1 MKEINKFFYK
11 ITFLIFFVFSAQAE
25 SKVLSIGNS
34 EAKVTIKVFSSL
46 TCPHCA
52 NFHSNIYE
60 MLKKDY
66 IDRGLVKFE
75 HHAFPLDLAAL
86 NAEII
91 VRCQDNNNKKFEL
104 LTEIYK
110 KQTTWAVGSDI
121 KKINEL
127 IKKIG
132 VNFNLSNEKM
142 DTCLENDT
150 VQDEI
155 LEQRIEAQKEY
166 KIEST
171 PTIIINEKKYSGK
184 INYKEFKK
192 NIDKKLSMNF
202 KQLEITGFKSF
213 SEKTTFFIE
222 KGLTGI
228 VGPNGCG
235 KSNIVESLRWC
246 MGENSAK
253 SMRGSGMEDVI
264 FSGTSNRP
272 SKNISEVS
280 LLLDNQNKEGP
291 AQYEEFDEI
300 SIKRKIEKDKGSKY
314 YINDKEVR
322 ARDVQTFFADLST
335 GAHSPSLISQ
345 GRIGQLVTAKPIER
359 KSILEEAAGI
369 SGIHARRQEAETRL
383 NAAENNLKRADE
395 LKKQQQK
402 QLDNLKKQAEEAT
415 RYKEI
420 SGEIKQIEAGLYF
433 LKISE
438 IEKDK
443 KQILEKLSEL
453 DDEIS
458 AISIDFNHN
467 NTLLEEE
474 NKKLSPL
481 RDKKMES
488 AAKLQKLNLDM
499 ENLVEEESRVKSLQ
513 DKLEKSIK
521 TIESDLERE
530 RSISLDADLNEKRL
544 SEEKDALLKTENE
557 LLTVETNSTKEL
569 KESKNLLDGLQSQL
583 DSMLDQIEKDIDEDK
598 KLLKETF
605 RELKQLVKK
614 ITSSQEEYAEKYG
627 KDRSI
632 QSDSI
637 KRKERIKNIDVE
649 LKNWRNLKSNSEK
662 MNSELSNRK
671 NKLFLELNDNQKNP
685 ERIATS
691 KGQNLQNLENTKK
704 RNEEIENELIAA
716 EKKYNLINQNLKE
729 IQIKLS
735 DLKENKAR
743 NEATVEGIENR
754 KKDLLH
760 SVKNELNI
768 NDEASLLPQSD
779 LNNISPNDLPTLEEQ
794 SQKVEKA
801 KKKRESLGSVNLRA
815 DEETKKY
822 ETEIKKMEDDRA
834 DLFSAIVKLKS
845 SIDELNQKG
854 RERLLEAFTKVNR
867 KFNEVYT
874 KLFNGGTAKIELV
887 DSDDPLEAGL
897 EMYVSPPGKRLQ
909 SISLLSG
916 GEQALTAMSLVFA
929 VFLVNPS
936 PICVL
941 DEVDAPLDDA
951 NVTRFCSLLDELTKI
966 TKTKFIIITHHALT
980 MSRMHRLYGV
990 TMAEQGVSQLVSVDL
1005 QKAEELVA

>member
-1 MKEINKFFYK
+1 M
-11 ITFLIFFVFSAQAE
+11 S
-25 SKVLSIGNS
+25 
-34 EAKVTIKVFSSL
+34 
-46 TCPHCA
+46 
-52 NFHSNIYE
+52 
-60 MLKKDY
+60 
-66 IDRGLVKFE
+66 
-75 HHAFPLDLAAL
+75 
-86 NAEII
+86 
-91 VRCQDNNNKKFEL
+91 
-104 LTEIYK
+104 
-110 KQTTWAVGSDI
+110 
-121 KKINEL
+121 
-127 IKKIG
+127 
-132 VNFNLSNEKM
+132 
-142 DTCLENDT
+142 
-150 VQDEI
+150 
-155 LEQRIEAQKEY
+155 
-166 KIEST
+166 
-171 PTIIINEKKYSGK
+171 
-184 INYKEFKK
+184 FKK
-192 NIDKKLSMNF
+192 LDIN
-202 KQLEITGFKSF
+202 GFKSF
-213 SEKTTFFIE
+213 SEKTTILIE
-222 KGLTGI
+222 DGLTGI

-235 KSNIVESLRWC
+235 KSNIVEALRWC

-272 SKNISEVS
+272 SKNISEVE
-280 LLLDNQNKEGP
+280 LLLDNKSKELSS
-291 AQYEEFDEI
+291 QYNDLDEI
-300 SIKRKIEKDKGSKY
+300 LIKRKIEKDKGSKY
-314 YINDKEVR
+314 YINGKEVR

-345 GRIGQLVTAKPIER
+345 GKIGQLVTSKPIER
-359 KSILEEAAGI
+359 RSILEEAAGI

-420 SGEIKQIEAGLYF
+420 SKEIKSIEAGLYY
-433 LKISE
+433 LKIQE

-443 KQILEKLSEL
+443 KQIIEKLSEL

-458 AISIDFNHN
+458 AINIDYNHN
-467 NTLLEEE
+467 STLLAEE

-488 AAKLQKLNLDM
+488 MAKLQKINLDM
-499 ENLVEEESRVKSLQ
+499 AGLEEEETRIKSLQ
-513 DKLEKSIK
+513 GKLEKSIK

-530 RSISLDADLNEKRL
+530 RSISLDAGLNEKRI
-544 SEEKDALLKTENE
+544 SKEKEELLKTENE
-557 LLTVETNSTKEL
+557 LLDVETASYKDLNV
-569 KESKNLLDGLQSQL
+569 SKNNLEELQTKLDDLLDE
-583 DSMLDQIEKDIDEDK
+583 IESFIDKEK
-598 KLLKETF
+598 KLSKEIFQKLK
-605 RELKQLVKK
+605 KLVKK
-614 ITSSQEEYAEKYG
+614 ITLSQEDYAEKFG
-627 KDRSI
+627 KNKSI

-649 LKNWRNLKSNSEK
+649 LENWRNLKTNSEK
-662 MNSELSNRK
+662 MISELNERK
-671 NKLFLELNDNQKNP
+671 SKLQLELEENQKNP
-685 ERIATS
+685 EKIATS

-704 RNEEIENELIAA
+704 RNQEIEYELDEA
-716 EKKYNLINQNLKE
+716 EKKYNLINENLKE
-729 IQIKLS
+729 IQLKLS

-743 NEATVEGIENR
+743 NEATVDGIDNR
-754 KKDLLH
+754 KKDLMY
-760 SVKNELNI
+760 SVRNDLNI
-768 NDEASLLPQSD
+768 DNENSLLALSD
-779 LNNISPNDLPTLEEQ
+779 LSSLPQENFPNIDDQ
-794 SQKVEKA
+794 VQKVEKV
-801 KKKRESLGSVNLRA
+801 KKQRDSLGSVNLRA

-822 ETEIKKMEDDRA
+822 EQEIKKMEDDRS
-834 DLFSAIVKLKS
+834 DLYSAIVKLKT

-874 KLFNGGTAKIELV
+874 KLFSGGSAKIELV

-909 SISLLSG
+909 SITLLSG
-916 GEQALTAMSLVFA
+916 GEQALTALSLVFA

-951 NVTRFCSLLDELTKI
+951 NVTRFCALLDELTKI

-990 TMAEQGVSQLVSVDL
+990 TMAEQGISQLVAVDL

>member
-1 MKEINKFFYK
+1 
-11 ITFLIFFVFSAQAE
+11 
-25 SKVLSIGNS
+25 
-34 EAKVTIKVFSSL
+34 
-46 TCPHCA
+46 
-52 NFHSNIYE
+52 
-60 MLKKDY
+60 
-66 IDRGLVKFE
+66 
-75 HHAFPLDLAAL
+75 
-86 NAEII
+86 
-91 VRCQDNNNKKFEL
+91 
-104 LTEIYK
+104 
-110 KQTTWAVGSDI
+110 
-121 KKINEL
+121 
-127 IKKIG
+127 
-132 VNFNLSNEKM
+132 M
-142 DTCLENDT
+142 D
-150 VQDEI
+150 
-155 LEQRIEAQKEY
+155 
-166 KIEST
+166 
-171 PTIIINEKKYSGK
+171 
-184 INYKEFKK
+184 
-192 NIDKKLSMNF
+192 F
-202 KQLEITGFKSF
+202 KQLEIIGFKSF
-213 SEKTTFFIE
+213 SEKTNFLIE

-253 SMRGSGMEDVI
+253 SLRGSGMEDVI

-272 SKNISEVS
+272 SKNISEVA
-280 LLLDNQNKEGP
+280 LLLDNQNKECP
-291 AQYEEFDEI
+291 AQYKEFDEI
-300 SIKRKIEKDKGSKY
+300 SVKRKIEKDKGSKY
-314 YINDKEVR
+314 YINDREVR
-322 ARDVQTFFADLST
+322 ARDVQTFFADMST

-420 SGEIKQIEAGLYF
+420 SREIKKIEAGLYY
-433 LKISE
+433 LKISV

-443 KQILEKLSEL
+443 KQILEKLNEL

-458 AISIDFNHN
+458 AVYIDFNHN

-474 NKKLSPL
+474 NKKLAPL

-499 ENLVEEESRVKSLQ
+499 ENLIEEESRVKSLQ
-513 DKLEKSIK
+513 EKLEKSIR

-530 RSISLDADLNEKRL
+530 RSISLDADLNEKRI
-544 SEEKDALLKTENE
+544 SKEKEELLKTENE
-557 LLTVETNSTKEL
+557 LLEVEASSSKEL
-569 KESKNLLDGLQSQL
+569 KLSKAQL
-583 DSMLDQIEKDIDEDK
+583 DSLQTQLDIMLDQIERDIDEDK
-598 KLLKETF
+598 KLSKDSFRKLKH
-605 RELKQLVKK
+605 LVKK

-627 KDRSI
+627 KDKSI

-637 KRKERIKNIDVE
+637 KRKERIKNIDIE
-649 LKNWRNLKSNSEK
+649 LENWRNLRSNSEK
-662 MNSELSNRK
+662 MTLELTDRK
-671 NKLFLELNDNQKNP
+671 NKLVLELNDNQKNP

-704 RNEEIENELIAA
+704 RNEEIENELIEA
-716 EKKYNLINQNLKE
+716 EKKYNFINQNLKE
-729 IQIKLS
+729 IQLKLS

-768 NDEASLLPQSD
+768 NNESSILPQSD
-779 LNNISPNDLPTLEEQ
+779 LSDVSPDNLPSLEEQ
-794 SQKVEKA
+794 SHKSEKI

-834 DLFSAIVKLKS
+834 DLYSAIVKLKS

-854 RERLLEAFTKVNR
+854 RERLLDAFTKVNR

-874 KLFNGGTAKIELV
+874 KLFNGGTANIELI

-951 NVTRFCSLLDELTKI
+951 NVTRFCNLLDELTKI

-990 TMAEQGVSQLVSVDL
+990 TMAERGVSQLVSVDL